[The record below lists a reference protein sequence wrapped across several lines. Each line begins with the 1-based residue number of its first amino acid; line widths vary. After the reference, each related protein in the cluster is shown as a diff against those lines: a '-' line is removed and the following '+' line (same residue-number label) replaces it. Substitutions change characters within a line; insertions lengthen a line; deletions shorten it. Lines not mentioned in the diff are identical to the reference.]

1 MKIKTQEI
9 SISLLKQKD
18 IRLFIKRIDQIHKH
32 ISGNKWFKLKYNL
45 IEAKNQGAQSILT
58 IGGAYSNHIAA
69 TSFLA
74 KENGFTSI
82 GIIRG
87 EEHLSLNPTLDF
99 AIEQGMK
106 INYVSRSDYRLK
118 HTVHF
123 LEKLK
128 IRFGDFYLIPEGGT
142 NELAIKGAAE
152 MLDKNDTQDFICC
165 AVGTGGTIAGII
177 NATNE
182 HQEVIGFPAIKGFT
196 QLEKNTESCVNKNNY
211 KFINNYHCG
220 GYAKLTNQLIEFMN
234 NFFKTQNI
242 PLDAIYTGKMM
253 LGIMDLVSKDY
264 FPKGSS
270 ILAIHSGGLQGN
282 KGMNQRFECNFPT
295 N

>member
-9 SISLLKQKD
+9 SFSLLKQKE

-45 IEAKNQGAQSILT
+45 IEAKSHGAQSILT
-58 IGGAYSNHIAA
+58 FGGAYSNHIAA
-69 TSFLA
+69 TAFLA
-74 KENGFTSI
+74 RENGFSSF

-87 EEHLSLNPTLDF
+87 EEQLYLNPTLEF
-99 AIEQGMK
+99 AIDQGMK
-106 INYVSRSDYRLK
+106 IHYVSRSDYRLK

-142 NELAIKGAAE
+142 NQLAIKGAAE

-182 HQEVIGFPAIKGFT
+182 HQEVIGFPSIKGFS
-196 QLEKNTESCVNKNNY
+196 QLEKNTKSWVNKNNF
-211 KFINNYHCG
+211 KFINNYYCG

-234 NFFKTQNI
+234 NFYKTQNI

-270 ILAIHSGGLQGN
+270 ILAIHTGGLQGN